1 MASPMSAAKV
11 IVICVLL
18 WVSLH
23 LLLFGFLK
31 RRLAAA
37 KRDRDAEA

>member
-1 MASPMSAAKV
+1 MSAAKV
-11 IVICVLL
+11 IVIWVLL
-18 WVSLH
+18 LVSLH

>member
-1 MASPMSAAKV
+1 MSAAKV
-11 IVICVLL
+11 IVICILL

-23 LLLFGFLK
+23 LLLFGYLK
-31 RRLAAA
+31 RRMAAA

>member
-1 MASPMSAAKV
+1 MDSPMSAAKV

>member
-1 MASPMSAAKV
+1 MSAAKV